1 MKRKKYIGLL
11 SLFTLLTFNSCES
24 FLNKSPENGLDESAI
39 YKNYISITGFLD
51 FAYNDDVMN
60 YYDTGDN
67 GSYTDHPFFY
77 GGISDEFSTTWNDSK
92 TIDIHSGN
100 WLKKTGDNHD
110 EIGNQGKSAI
120 GRAYRGIRIMNR
132 IIENIDRITNSL
144 TEDEHN
150 KVLGQAYF
158 YRAWFYF
165 QLITR
170 YGGMP
175 KLDKVFV
182 GNGDEDIPRMTYH
195 ESHDW
200 MMTDIEKALELLPA
214 YWDENNVGRPDRMAA
229 LGFRAMAQL
238 YDASPLMQNDLTK
251 TVVMPYD
258 KDRAAKAAQ
267 YSEAAIHYLNYE
279 QPDAAPH
286 KRRLMTAAEY
296 WNIFYF
302 DRGNGI
308 LPYATPEAVWYC
320 RRANDGDRN
329 TVIRRL
335 WLPSFLETLTGPDA
349 AACYLPTQNM
359 VDMYEKKGADGNYY
373 PITDPRAGYNLQD
386 PYTDRDPRFY
396 NNIRVP
402 GQQIGDAAGAPLYM
416 TMFQGGQGYNQ
427 IISNSNSNKRGQTGY
442 ICNKFMWPAA
452 QMLSSMLNPFK
463 QYFFITNY
471 IRVSQLYLD
480 YAEASLEA
488 TGNATARVA
497 GCSLSAEEALN
508 IIRNRIGVTNVASD
522 IVANPAQFRETL
534 RRERTVE
541 LMFECHRWDD
551 IRRWM
556 IADQLF
562 KDPHPIKGMLATPNN
577 VGPGLTVTALPA
589 NSTDPNIAKLT
600 YTYQVIDV
608 IPEVRVFGM
617 RNYWYPFTINDV
629 ASVSTL
635 VQNPGW

>member
-11 SLFTLLTFNSCES
+11 SLLTLLTFNGCES
-24 FLNKSPENGLDESAI
+24 FLNKSPEIGLSEDDI
-39 YKNYISITGFLD
+39 YKNYGTIMGFLD
-51 FAYNDDVMN
+51 YAYSDDVIN
-60 YYDTGDN
+60 YYDFTN
-67 GSYTDHPFFY
+67 YTDDKFFY

-92 TIDIHSGN
+92 TIDIHTGN
-100 WLKKTGDNHD
+100 WLKKASDAHD
-110 EIGNQGKSAI
+110 EIGNQGNSTI
-120 GRAYRGIRIMNR
+120 GRAYRGIRIVNR
-132 IIENIDRITNSL
+132 IIANIDRVSL
-144 TEDEHN
+144 SGDERN
-150 KVLGQAYF
+150 KVLGQSYF

-200 MMTDIEKALELLPA
+200 MMEDIEKALELLPD
-214 YWDENNVGRPDRMAA
+214 YWDENNVGRPDKMAA

-258 KDRAAKAAQ
+258 KERAAKAAQ

-279 QPDAAPH
+279 QSGAAPH
-286 KRRLMTAAEY
+286 QRRLMTAEEY
-296 WNIFYF
+296 SHIFYF
-302 DRGNGI
+302 NRGNG

-320 RRANDGDRN
+320 RKAIDGERN
-329 TVIRRL
+329 TCIRRL
-335 WLPSFLETLTGPDA
+335 WLPSFLETLSGVDA

-359 VDMYEKKGADGNYY
+359 ANMYEKKGADGNYY
-373 PITDPRAGYNLQD
+373 PITDSRSGYYLQY
-386 PYTDRDPRFY
+386 PFTDRDPRFY

-402 GQQIGDAAGAPLYM
+402 GQQCGDNAGAPLYM
-416 TMFQGGQGYNQ
+416 TMFKDGQGYTG
-427 IISNSNSNKRGQTGY
+427 IISNPFSNKRGQTGY
-442 ICNKFMWPAA
+442 ICNKFIWPEA
-452 QMLSSMLNPFK
+452 QMLSSMLQPFK

-488 TGNATARVA
+488 TGSAAARVE

-508 IIRNRIGVTNVASD
+508 IIRNRVGVTNVVSD
-522 IVANPAQFRETL
+522 IVADPEKFRETL

-541 LMFECHRWDD
+541 LMFECHRWND

-556 IADQLF
+556 IAHELF
-562 KDPHPIKGMLATPNN
+562 KDTHPIKGLLATPNN
-577 VGPGLTVTALPA
+577 VGPGLEVTTLPA

-600 YTYQVIDV
+600 YTYSEIDV
-608 IPEVRVFGM
+608 TPEVRVFDM
-617 RNYWYPFTINDV
+617 RNYWYPFTISDV
-629 ASVSTL
+629 ASLKNL